1 MHDVLLDEF
10 RFDWELSGK
19 SERTVLAYIVAL
31 RSFFEEFPTPDL
43 TDAKSWIAASEFVS
57 VRRKRGQALR
67 AFGRWSHEA
76 GDGVFPWWKQ
86 VPLAGEKTQPQPTAT
101 EEDYR
106 KALKAATTLRD
117 RTVVEIL
124 WWCGLRRGELA
135 VLDVEDLNLADGYLV
150 VRQSK
155 TGSPRVVPLSP
166 SARRSI
172 RRLVGSRMTGS
183 ILGMSSNAIR
193 LLLQRK
199 ANLTGADLE
208 GANLEGANLRKA
220 NLTGADLEG
229 ARLSEADLRRAKASE
244 DTTWPEGFDPVA
256 AGVIFN

>member
-19 SERTVLAYIVAL
+19 STRTVLAYIAAL
-31 RSFFEEFPTPDL
+31 RSLFEEIPSPEL

-67 AFGRWSHEA
+67 AFGRWSDEA

-86 VPLAGEKTQPQPTAT
+86 VPLAVEKTQPQPTAT

-150 VRQSK
+150 IRQSK

-172 RRLVGSRMTGS
+172 RRLVGARMTGL

-193 LLLQRK
+193 LLLQRLD
-199 ANLTGADLE
+199 APSAHAWRRGWAV
-208 GANLEGANLRKA
+208 
-220 NLTGADLEG
+220 
-229 ARLSEADLRRAKASE
+229 EALRRGVSE
-244 DTTWPEGFDPVA
+244 VSVRSA
-256 AGVIFN
+256 AGWSSGAMVARYTRALSAELAVSEFQEAWRT